1 MHQVILEG
9 RKRRYYSPL
18 RYPGGKTILFPF
30 FVQKIEQSGL
40 RDVTYVEAF
49 AGGAGAALALLFNE
63 VVDHIVINDLDKAI
77 YSFWRSAIFESERFI
92 EKIDRTPVTVKEWRK
107 QKAIYENKRAKR
119 FDRGFATFFLN
130 RTNRS
135 GILNGGPIGGLDQ
148 TGKWK
153 IDARYNKKAL
163 IKRISDIVEYKSR
176 IIVTNEDGVDLVSRY
191 LRKKNVFVYL
201 DPPYYDKAADL
212 YLNVFQ
218 EKDHARLAK
227 KLNAHPNATWLLTYD
242 NKPEIRKLYTER
254 TVVDFSLS
262 YNAYELRCGQELM
275 IFSDRLAASGEASKP

>member
-1 MHQVILEG
+1 MHQVILKG

-30 FVQKIEQSGL
+30 LVKKIEESGL
-40 RDVTYVEAF
+40 HDVTYVEPF

-77 YSFWRSAIFESERFI
+77 YAFWRSAIFESERFI
-92 EKIDRTPVTVKEWRK
+92 QKIEHTPVTVKQWRK
-107 QKAIYENKRAKR
+107 QKAIYESRRPNR
-119 FDRGFATFFLN
+119 FDLGFATFFLN

-163 IKRISDIVEYKSR
+163 IQRIRDIAEYKGR
-176 IIVTNEDGVDLVSRY
+176 ITVTNEDGVDLISRY

-201 DPPYYDKAADL
+201 DPPYFEKAADL
-212 YLNVFQ
+212 YLNIFQ

-227 KLNAHPNATWLLTYD
+227 KLNAHSDATWLLTYD
-242 NKPEIRKLYTER
+242 NQLAIRKLYTER

-262 YNAYELRCGQELM
+262 YNAYESRRGEELM
-275 IFSDRLAASGEASKP
+275 ILSDRLAA

>member
-30 FVQKIEQSGL
+30 FVRKIEESGL

-77 YSFWRSAIFESERFI
+77 YSFWRSAVFESDRFI
-92 EKIDRTPVTVKEWRK
+92 EKIERTRVTVKEWRK
-107 QKAIYENKRAKR
+107 QKAIYENKGAKR
-119 FDRGFATFFLN
+119 FERGFATFFLN

-163 IKRISDIVEYKSR
+163 IQRIRDIAEYQSR
-176 IIVTNEDGVDLVSRY
+176 ITVTNEDGVDLVSRY

-212 YLNVFQ
+212 YLNIFQ

-242 NKPEIRKLYTER
+242 NKPEIRQLYTDR
-254 TVVDFSLS
+254 TVVDFSLN
-262 YNAYELRCGQELM
+262 YNAYEQRRGQELM
-275 IFSDRLAASGEASKP
+275 ILSDRLAA

>member
-1 MHQVILEG
+1 MHQVILKG

-30 FVQKIEQSGL
+30 LVKKIEESGL
-40 RDVTYVEAF
+40 HDVTYVEPF

-77 YSFWRSAIFESERFI
+77 YAFWRSAIFESERFI
-92 EKIDRTPVTVKEWRK
+92 QKIEQTPVTVKEWRK
-107 QKAIYENKRAKR
+107 QKAIYESRRPKR
-119 FDRGFATFFLN
+119 FDLGFATFFLN

-163 IKRISDIVEYKSR
+163 IQRTRDIAEYKGR
-176 IIVTNEDGVDLVSRY
+176 ITVTNEDGVDLISRY

-201 DPPYYDKAADL
+201 DPPYFEKAADL
-212 YLNVFQ
+212 YLNIFQ

-227 KLNAHPNATWLLTYD
+227 KLNAHPDATWLLTYD
-242 NKPEIRKLYTER
+242 NQLAIRKLYTER

-262 YNAYELRCGQELM
+262 YNAYESRRGEELM
-275 IFSDRLAASGEASKP
+275 ILSDRLAA

>member
-30 FVQKIEQSGL
+30 FVKKIEESGL

-77 YSFWRSAIFESERFI
+77 YSFWRSATFESERFI
-92 EKIDRTPVTVKEWRK
+92 EKIERTPVTVKEWRK

-119 FDRGFATFFLN
+119 FERGFATFFLN

-163 IKRISDIVEYKSR
+163 IQRIRDIAEYKNR
-176 IIVTNEDGVDLVSRY
+176 ITVTNEDGVDLVSRY

-212 YLNVFQ
+212 YLNIFQ

-227 KLNAHPNATWLLTYD
+227 KLNAHPDATWLLTYD
-242 NKPEIRKLYTER
+242 NKPEIRKLYTDR
-254 TVVDFSLS
+254 TVVDFSLT
-262 YNAYELRCGQELM
+262 YNAYEQRQGQELM
-275 IFSDRLAASGEASKP
+275 ILSDCLAA

>member
-1 MHQVILEG
+1 MHQVIVEG

-30 FVQKIEQSGL
+30 FVKKIEESGL

-77 YSFWRSAIFESERFI
+77 YAFWRSAIFESERFI
-92 EKIDRTPVTVKEWRK
+92 EKIERTHVTVKEWRK

-153 IDARYNKKAL
+153 IGARYNKKAL
-163 IKRISDIVEYKSR
+163 IQRICDIAEYKNR
-176 IIVTNEDGVDLVSRY
+176 ITVTNEDGVDLVSRY
-191 LRKKNVFVYL
+191 LRRKNVFVYL

-212 YLNVFQ
+212 YLNIFE

-227 KLNAHPNATWLLTYD
+227 KLNAHPDATWLLTYD
-242 NKPEIRKLYTER
+242 DKPEIRKLYPHR

-262 YNAYELRCGQELM
+262 YNAYEQRQGQELM
-275 IFSDRLAASGEASKP
+275 ILSDCLAA

>member
-1 MHQVILEG
+1 MNQVILEG

-30 FVQKIEQSGL
+30 FVKKIEESGL

-77 YSFWRSAIFESERFI
+77 YSFWRSATFESERFI
-92 EKIDRTPVTVKEWRK
+92 EKIERTPVTVKEWRK

-119 FDRGFATFFLN
+119 FERGFATFFLN

-163 IKRISDIVEYKSR
+163 IQRIRDIAEYKNR
-176 IIVTNEDGVDLVSRY
+176 ITVTNEDGVDLVSRY

-212 YLNVFQ
+212 YLNIFQ

-227 KLNAHPNATWLLTYD
+227 KLNAHPDATWLLTYD
-242 NKPEIRKLYTER
+242 NKPEIRKLYTDR

-262 YNAYELRCGQELM
+262 YNAYERRQGQELM
-275 IFSDRLAASGEASKP
+275 ILSDCLAA

>member
-30 FVQKIEQSGL
+30 LVQKIEESGL
-40 RDVTYVEAF
+40 TDVTYVEPF

-63 VVDHIVINDLDKAI
+63 VVDRIVINDLDKAI
-77 YSFWRSAIFESERFI
+77 YAFWRSAVFESERFI
-92 EKIDRTPVTVKEWRK
+92 EKLERMPVTVKEWLK
-107 QKAIYENKRAKR
+107 QKAIYENKRAKW

-148 TGKWK
+148 AGKWK

-163 IKRISDIVEYKSR
+163 AQRIRDIAEYKSR
-176 IIVTNEDGVDLVSRY
+176 ITVTNEDGVKLVSRY
-191 LRKKNVFVYL
+191 LQKKNVFVYL

-218 EKDHARLAK
+218 EKDHARLAR
-227 KLNAHPNATWLLTYD
+227 KLNAHPDATWLLTYD
-242 NKPEIRKLYTER
+242 NKPEIQNLYADR
-254 TVVDFSLS
+254 TVLNFSLG
-262 YNAYELRCGQELM
+262 YNAYESRRGEELM
-275 IFSDRLAASGEASKP
+275 ILSDRLAA

>member
-30 FVQKIEQSGL
+30 FVKKIEESGL

-63 VVDHIVINDLDKAI
+63 VVDHIVINDLDKSI
-77 YSFWRSAIFESERFI
+77 YAFWHSAVFESERFI
-92 EKIDRTPVTVKEWRK
+92 EKIERTPVTVKEWRQ
-107 QKAIYENKRAKR
+107 QKATYENKRARR

-163 IKRISDIVEYKSR
+163 IQRIRDVAEYKSR
-176 IIVTNEDGVDLVSRY
+176 ITVTNEDGVDLVSGY

-201 DPPYYDKAADL
+201 DPPYYEKAADL
-212 YLNVFQ
+212 YLNIFQ

-227 KLNAHPNATWLLTYD
+227 KLNAHADATWLLTYD
-242 NKPEIRKLYTER
+242 NKPEIRKLYTGR
-254 TVVDFSLS
+254 TVLDFSLS
-262 YNAYELRCGQELM
+262 YNAYESRRGEELM
-275 IFSDRLAASGEASKP
+275 ILSDALAA

>member
-30 FVQKIEQSGL
+30 FVKKIEESGL

-77 YSFWRSAIFESERFI
+77 YAFWRSAIFESERFI
-92 EKIDRTPVTVKEWRK
+92 EKIERTSVTVKEWRK

-163 IKRISDIVEYKSR
+163 IQRIRDIAEYKSR
-176 IIVTNEDGVDLVSRY
+176 ITVTNEDGVDLVSRY

-212 YLNVFQ
+212 YLNIFQ

-227 KLNAHPNATWLLTYD
+227 KLNAHANAIWLLTYD
-242 NKPEIRKLYTER
+242 DKPEVRELYTDR
-254 TVVDFSLS
+254 TVVDFSLN
-262 YNAYELRCGQELM
+262 YNAYEQRRGRELM
-275 IFSDRLAASGEASKP
+275 ILSDRLAA

>member
-30 FVQKIEQSGL
+30 FVKKIEESGL

-77 YSFWRSAIFESERFI
+77 YAFWHSAIFESERFI
-92 EKIDRTPVTVKEWRK
+92 EKIQRTPVTVKEWRK
-107 QKAIYENKRAKR
+107 QKAIYENQRAKR
-119 FDRGFATFFLN
+119 FERGFATFFLN

-163 IKRISDIVEYKSR
+163 IQRIRDIAEYKNR
-176 IIVTNEDGVDLVSRY
+176 ITVTNEDGVDLVSRY

-212 YLNVFQ
+212 YLNIFQ

-227 KLNAHPNATWLLTYD
+227 KLNAHPDATWLLTYD
-242 NKPEIRKLYTER
+242 NKPEIRKLYTDR

-262 YNAYELRCGQELM
+262 YNAYEHRQGQELM
-275 IFSDRLAASGEASKP
+275 ILSDCLAA

>member
-30 FVQKIEQSGL
+30 LVKKIEESGL
-40 RDVTYVEAF
+40 HDVTYVEAF

-63 VVDHIVINDLDKAI
+63 VVDYIVINDLDKAI
-77 YSFWRSAIFESERFI
+77 YAFWRSAIFESERFI
-92 EKIDRTPVTVKEWRK
+92 EKIERTPVTVKEWRK

-163 IKRISDIVEYKSR
+163 IQRIRDIAEYKSR
-176 IIVTNEDGVDLVSRY
+176 ITVTNEDGVNLVGRY
-191 LRKKNVFVYL
+191 LRKKNTFIYL
-201 DPPYYDKAADL
+201 DPPYYEKAADL
-212 YLNVFQ
+212 YLNIFE

-242 NKPEIRKLYTER
+242 DQPAILKLYSER
-254 TVVDFSLS
+254 ETINFSLS
-262 YNAYELRCGQELM
+262 YNAYEKRQGRELM
-275 IFSDRLAASGEASKP
+275 ILSDSLAA

>member
-30 FVQKIEQSGL
+30 FVKKIEESGL

-77 YSFWRSAIFESERFI
+77 YSFWRSATFESERFI
-92 EKIDRTPVTVKEWRK
+92 EKIERTPVTVKEWRK

-119 FDRGFATFFLN
+119 FERGFATFFLN

-163 IKRISDIVEYKSR
+163 IQRIRDIAEYKNR
-176 IIVTNEDGVDLVSRY
+176 ITVTNEDGVDLVSRY

-201 DPPYYDKAADL
+201 DPPYYDKSADL
-212 YLNVFQ
+212 YLNIFQ

-227 KLNAHPNATWLLTYD
+227 KLNAHPDATWLLTYD
-242 NKPEIRKLYTER
+242 NKPEIRKLYTDR
-254 TVVDFSLS
+254 TVVDFSLT
-262 YNAYELRCGQELM
+262 YNAYEQRQGQELM
-275 IFSDRLAASGEASKP
+275 ILSDCLAA

>member
-1 MHQVILEG
+1 MQQVILEG

-18 RYPGGKTILFPF
+18 RYPGGKAILFPF
-30 FVQKIEQSGL
+30 LARKIEESGL

-63 VVDHIVINDLDKAI
+63 VVDRIVINDLDKAI
-77 YSFWRSAIFESERFI
+77 YAFWRSAIFESERFI
-92 EKIDRTPVTVKEWRK
+92 EKIQCTPVTVKEWRK

-163 IKRISDIVEYKSR
+163 IQRIRDIAEYKSR
-176 IIVTNEDGVDLVSRY
+176 ITVTNEDGVDLISRY
-191 LRKKNVFVYL
+191 LRMKNVFIYL
-201 DPPYYDKAADL
+201 DPPYYEKAADL
-212 YLNVFQ
+212 YLNIF
-218 EKDHARLAK
+218 EGKDHARLAK
-227 KLNAHPNATWLLTYD
+227 KLNAHPDATWLLTYD
-242 NKPEIRKLYTER
+242 NKSEIRELYTDR
-254 TVVDFSLS
+254 TVVDFSLN
-262 YNAYELRCGQELM
+262 YNAYEQRRGEELM
-275 IFSDRLAASGEASKP
+275 ILSDRLAA

>member
-30 FVQKIEQSGL
+30 FVKKIEESGL

-63 VVDHIVINDLDKAI
+63 VVDQIVINDLDKAI
-77 YSFWRSAIFESERFI
+77 YAFWRSAIFESERFI
-92 EKIDRTPVTVKEWRK
+92 EKIERTPVTVKEWRK

-119 FDRGFATFFLN
+119 FDRGFATFYLN

-163 IKRISDIVEYKSR
+163 IQRIRDIAEYKNR
-176 IIVTNEDGVDLVSRY
+176 ITVTNEDGVNLVGRY
-191 LRKKNVFVYL
+191 LRKKNTFIYL
-201 DPPYYDKAADL
+201 DPPYFEKAADL
-212 YLNVFQ
+212 YLNIFE

-242 NKPEIRKLYTER
+242 DQPQILKLYSER
-254 TVVDFSLS
+254 ETINFSLS
-262 YNAYELRCGQELM
+262 YNAYEKRHGRELM
-275 IFSDRLAASGEASKP
+275 ILSDSLAA

>member
-9 RKRRYYSPL
+9 RKRRYYSPF

-30 FVQKIEQSGL
+30 FVKKIEESGL

-77 YSFWRSAIFESERFI
+77 YAFWRSAILESERFI
-92 EKIDRTPVTVKEWRK
+92 ENIARTPVTVKEWRK

-119 FDRGFATFFLN
+119 FERGFATFFLN

-163 IKRISDIVEYKSR
+163 IQRIRDIAEYKSR
-176 IIVTNEDGVDLVSRY
+176 ITVTNEDGVDLVSRY

-212 YLNVFQ
+212 YLNIFE

-227 KLNAHPNATWLLTYD
+227 KLNAHPDAIWLLTYD
-242 NKPEIRKLYTER
+242 NKPEIRKLYTAR

-262 YNAYELRCGQELM
+262 YNAYELRRGQELM
-275 IFSDRLAASGEASKP
+275 ILSDRLAA